1 MKRILLLSFLFFT
14 ISLKSWA
21 GWKIIIHQNTDGR
34 QEVISY
40 FITKNAIKISTS
52 NFDFVYNKALR
63 QVIVA
68 NHYTKSYYQTSFIE
82 YKKDLKILNRT
93 DYRSADAALPKSFIM
108 RFDDLLSQNISTNQ
122 EQNNQIIPS
131 LRVENANYDKEI
143 ANYKVQEYDAY
154 FNSALIEQIWLSQD
168 IKVYD
173 EFNIME
179 ALNFFRGF
187 EKTKLKHSMSLD
199 TQEYEQL
206 LFRGFPMKIVNFDN
220 LGFEVYSYEVVLAQ
234 EMEILDE
241 GVFNVPKAYKNTNL
255 IDVIIAKE

>member
-1 MKRILLLSFLFFT
+1 MKRILLLSFLFCT

-21 GWKIIIHQNTDGR
+21 GWKIIIHQNTDGQ
-34 QEVISY
+34 QEVITY
-40 FITKNAIKISTS
+40 FITKSAIKISTS

-82 YKKDLKILNRT
+82 YKNDLKVLNRT

-108 RFDDLLSQNISTNQ
+108 RFDDLLFQNISTNQ
-122 EQNNQIIPS
+122 EQNNQITPS
-131 LRVENANYDKEI
+131 LRVENANYDKEV
-143 ANYKVQEYDAY
+143 ATYKVQEYDAY
-154 FNSALIEQIWLSQD
+154 FNSALIERIWLSQD

-241 GVFNVPKAYKNTNL
+241 GVFNLPKAYKNTNL